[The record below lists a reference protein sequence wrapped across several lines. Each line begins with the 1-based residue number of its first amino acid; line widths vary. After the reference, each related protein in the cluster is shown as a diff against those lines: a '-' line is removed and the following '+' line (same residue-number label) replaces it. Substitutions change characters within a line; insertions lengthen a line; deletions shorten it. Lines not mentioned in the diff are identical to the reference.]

1 MTKSSDSTISIT
13 GRLLSKVDS
22 NIQTELLEISK
33 RLAKLDDT
41 IWGKDSEAKTR
52 LGWVNLPKTSRD
64 LLPTLDALSAWAR
77 SNSITNFVLCGMGG
91 SSLGPE
97 VIAKTYGKNL
107 VVLDSTDPRQIS
119 AAIPNDLERLSKTL
133 FIISSKSGTTI
144 ETLSQFEYIKS
155 VLTQFNLSFEK
166 HFVIVT
172 DSGSA
177 LAKMAEDLNLKLVL
191 ADATVGGRFS
201 ALSAFG
207 LVPSALIGVDVA
219 TLLDDAE
226 SALKMLVQV
235 DSPAI
240 SLAAL
245 LFTQTQLFFTV
256 SDDTSDLVGFSDWL
270 EQLVAESTGKN
281 QTGRLPVVV
290 RRISAQING
299 SNESSGIRI
308 VTTSKNLAKAN
319 EQYDLIITAPLGAA
333 FFIWEWATALLGYLL
348 KVDPFNQPNVA
359 EAKEQTN
366 IALNSTRSTHPK
378 SYAGENFTIYSE
390 QQLNNI
396 SEIRKMD
403 FQYLAVM
410 AYIHRNFDSE
420 LFELQE
426 NLARFTKR
434 PVTVGY
440 GPRFLHST
448 GQFHKGGPQAAVFI
462 QIVSKYSDA
471 DLNGPIVPGQKFSF
485 ARLISAQADGD
496 RIALEKRQRT
506 VIVIEVSDIK
516 KAIAE
521 LNKLIVAA

>member
-52 LGWVNLPKTSRD
+52 LGWVNLPKSSRD

-97 VIAKTYGKNL
+97 VIAKTYGKKL

-155 VLTQFNLSFEK
+155 VLTQFNLSVEK

-207 LVPSALIGVDVA
+207 LVPSALIGIDVA

-226 SALKMLVQV
+226 SALKMMLQV

-290 RRISAQING
+290 RQIGSQING
-299 SNESSGIRI
+299 SDEIGI
-308 VTTSKNLAKAN
+308 VTTSKNLAMAN

-366 IALNSTRSTHPK
+366 IALNSTRSKPPK
-378 SYAGENFTIYSE
+378 RNSGENFTIYSE

-410 AYIHRNFDSE
+410 AYIHRDFDSE

-426 NLARFTKR
+426 NLARFIKR

-448 GQFHKGGPQAAVFI
+448 GQFHKGGPQAAIFI
-462 QIVSKYSDA
+462 QIVSQYSDA

>member
-22 NIQTELLEISK
+22 NIQAELLEISK

-97 VIAKTYGKNL
+97 VIAKTYGKKL

-155 VLTQFNLSFEK
+155 VLTQFNLNVEK

-207 LVPSALIGVDVA
+207 LVPSALIGIDVA

-226 SALKMLVQV
+226 SALKMMVQV

-240 SLAAL
+240 SLAVL

-281 QTGRLPVVV
+281 KTGRLPVVV
-290 RRISAQING
+290 RRISSQING

-308 VTTSKNLAKAN
+308 VTNSKNLTKVN

-333 FFIWEWATALLGYLL
+333 FLIWEWATALLGYLL

-366 IALNSTRSTHPK
+366 IALNSSRSRPPK
-378 SYAGENFTIYSE
+378 SYSGENFTIYSE
-390 QQLNNI
+390 HQLNNI

-403 FQYLAVM
+403 FKYLAVM
-410 AYIHRNFDSE
+410 AYVHRDFDRE

-426 NLARFTKR
+426 NLATFTKR

-506 VIVIEVSDIK
+506 VIVIEVSDTK
-516 KAIAE
+516 KALAE